1 MERATYQ
8 HKYSRW
14 NCNCLSSTPNLG
26 DNAGCCSFVRRLA
39 DLRLSDYAL
48 YILHIAPWTPDRTPQ
63 TKGDKRALCLMR
75 QDPKSPVLRARSR
88 SHPVDAWCRH
98 QYSLQK
104 LKNTTSLRV
113 FRNALQA
120 IRGVIECNRMPCCLP
135 DNLNGSCGKV
145 ISFPKPLTPKMMNFE
160 RALFKILLC
169 TY

>member
-98 QYSLQK
+98 EDSVQK
-104 LKNTTSLRV
+104 VRNATAWRV
-113 FRNALQA
+113 VRNALQA